1 MMEWQPIETAPKETW
16 VLIFTPCG
24 GIFEAI
30 CSCDG
35 WQAQDPSD
43 NGMSAVEFDIT
54 HWMSLPEEP
63 ETEE

>member
-1 MMEWQPIETAPKETW
+1 MTKWQPIESAPKETW

-35 WQAQDPSD
+35 
-43 NGMSAVEFDIT
+43 
-54 HWMSLPEEP
+54 
-63 ETEE
+63 